1 MRDQHKHFYQVVSQN
16 CTERQGTVTIGLK
29 VVKTIFSKIYF
40 GLAINYR
47 RVYQYSAMHKGVI
60 AYKLSGGK
68 FLYEDGQNSTE
79 KIPAVQEKETIWI
92 SVNNTTK

>member
-1 MRDQHKHFYQVVSQN
+1 
-16 CTERQGTVTIGLK
+16 
-29 VVKTIFSKIYF
+29 
-40 GLAINYR
+40 
-47 RVYQYSAMHKGVI
+47 MHKGVI